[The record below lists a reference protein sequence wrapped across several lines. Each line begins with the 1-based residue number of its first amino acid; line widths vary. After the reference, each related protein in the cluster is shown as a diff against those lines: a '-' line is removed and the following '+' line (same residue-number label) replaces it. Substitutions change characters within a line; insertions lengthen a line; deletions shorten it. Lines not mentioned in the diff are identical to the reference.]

1 MRKNGFSLM
10 EILVVIGIIT
20 LLSLIAIPLLL
31 NYQRTTKLKS
41 ESRVLA
47 INLRLAQQL
56 SVTEQKIYY
65 LKLFPETKTYQIINS
80 ETSQINKQ
88 VELDQEVS
96 INEINGFPNN
106 TIRFNVTGGVLESG
120 YVTLI
125 NTKNEVSTIHIKPS
139 GYVEIND

>member
-10 EILVVIGIIT
+10 ELSVVIGIIT

-31 NYQRTTKLKS
+31 NYQKTTKLKS

-47 INLRLAQQL
+47 TNLRFTQQL
-56 SVTEQKIYY
+56 SVAEQKIYY
-65 LKLFPETKTYQIINS
+65 LKFFPETKTYQIINS
-80 ETSQINKQ
+80 ETSQVTKQ
-88 VELDQEVS
+88 IELDNEVS
-96 INEINGFPNN
+96 INEISGFINN

-120 YVTLI
+120 YVVFT
-125 NTKNEVSTIHIKPS
+125 NTKNEISTIYIKPS